1 MRMTRWLLLPALV
14 LVSLGCATG
23 PPGAPSEPPAD
34 FSGLWSGTIKMGASS
49 KLRCAGGQDGTV
61 DLVLEQNGNRVTGSV
76 TGVGFRG
83 DLVAFVKGPDV
94 VGDLR
99 YTAGL
104 CGGGSHFSATV
115 SGNEMLAET
124 VESKLIFSRAR

>member
-1 MRMTRWLLLPALV
+1 MRGTRWLVVAALLLAN
-14 LVSLGCATG
+14 LGCATG
-23 PPGAPSEPPAD
+23 PAGGPSESPAD

-49 KLRCAGGQDGTV
+49 KLRCAGGQDGSV
-61 DLVLEQNGNRVTGSV
+61 HLVLEQNGNKVTGSV
-76 TGVGFRG
+76 TGTGFRG
-83 DLVAFVKGPDV
+83 DIVAFVKRPDV

-99 YTAGL
+99 YTAGQ

-124 VESKLIFSRAR
+124 AESKLIFSRAR

>member
-1 MRMTRWLLLPALV
+1 MRMMRWILLPALV
-14 LVSLGCATG
+14 LMGLGCATG
-23 PPGAPSEPPAD
+23 PAGSPSDPSD
-34 FSGLWSGTIKMGASS
+34 YSGLWSGTIKMGASS
-49 KLRCAGGQDGTV
+49 KLRCAGGQDGAV
-61 DLVLEQNGNRVTGSV
+61 HLVLVQDGNKVSGTV

-83 DLVAFVKGPDV
+83 DLVAFVMGAQV

-99 YTAGL
+99 YTAGI
-104 CGGGSHFSATV
+104 CGGGSQFSGTV